1 MSCLSQ
7 LIEDLWKKL
16 FSTSLSNNSLIIYLD
31 PSTSSHWLCSIMCK
45 WHLRV
50 KLYRCSRGVLILLYL
65 HEPYVDSTPWEENY
79 QWRYRRDE
87 EATGYQ
93 HSPKEITF
101 RESNTSAVS
110 ASDSLD
116 RHWCLSLLF
125 ILHFWK
131 WLKNTDGIWIRQGAC
146 ALKCQA
152 GQEWYNKPVNDVP
165 L

>member
-1 MSCLSQ
+1 MPCLSQ

-50 KLYRCSRGVLILLYL
+50 KLYRYSRGVLILLYL
-65 HEPYVDSTPWEENY
+65 HEPYVYSTPWEENY
-79 QWRYRRDE
+79 QWWYRRDE

-101 RESNTSAVS
+101 RESNTSAFHCFCLGFIGQTLMLVT
-110 ASDSLD
+110 SLYIT
-116 RHWCLSLLF
+116 F
-125 ILHFWK
+125 
-131 WLKNTDGIWIRQGAC
+131 LKMIKKHRWHLNQTRRLCSQMSGW
-146 ALKCQA
+146 A
-152 GQEWYNKPVNDVP
+152 GMVQ
-165 L
+165 